1 MLDRGCV
8 VIFTSENNRL
18 GLLLAANAESSH
30 LENNKTPLGAQVI
43 YLLHSIRVNMNNKPL
58 QNKYLKC
65 APQNVRKVPTFC
77 VFQDP
82 EAESRGSY
90 AWGWIFPA
98 EATFEGPGPQHQDK
112 QEEGGRKCEPRAQ
125 RLKTGRKNWI
135 K

>member
-1 MLDRGCV
+1 MTWLCEWCY
-8 VIFTSENNRL
+8 IY
-18 GLLLAANAESSH
+18 
-30 LENNKTPLGAQVI
+30 ENNKTPLGAQVI

-98 EATFEGPGPQHQDK
+98 EATFEGPGCRK
-112 QEEGGRKCEPRAQ
+112 QFNSINTRA
-125 RLKTGRKNWI
+125 KKI